1 MKNLSRWLRREIERR
16 GLTQNAAAVHAGV
29 AQGTLSAMLARGHV
43 PKAETLLRLAD
54 YFETPREEVLRLAG
68 HLPGRRADPGASEAS
83 AAVQD
88 HLVRELLEEFRKVPD
103 EWKEVAI
110 AHVELVA
117 HMAQHPPVRIIG
129 GDLDD
134 EEGPPDAQEDEEA
147 A

>member
-29 AQGTLSAMLARGHV
+29 AQGTLSAILARGHV
-43 PKAETLLRLAD
+43 PKVETLLRLAD

-68 HLPGRRADPGASEAS
+68 HLPPRPADP
-83 AAVQD
+83 AAMETSPAAQD

-103 EWKEVAI
+103 EWKEMAI

-117 HMAQHPPVRIIG
+117 QMAQRPPVRIIG
-129 GDLDD
+129 DD
-134 EEGPPDAQEDEEA
+134 PAEQEAPSDAQEDERA